1 MKWLKVTQKG
11 SKNIFQKKINSGG
24 YLLCPLGIN
33 CKLPQNKK
41 TQKMKKVLFVLA
53 LGAFAAC
60 GSGENKEAKVDS
72 SAVKVDSSAVKVDSA
87 AAKVDTA
94 AKAAVDTAAKK
105 K

>member
-11 SKNIFQKKINSGG
+11 SKNIFQKKINYRG
-24 YLLCPLGIN
+24 YLLCPFGIN

-41 TQKMKKVLFVLA
+41 KQKMKKVLFVVA

-60 GSGENKEAKVDS
+60 GTGANTAAKVDS
-72 SAVKVDSSAVKVDSA
+72 MAAKVDSTVVKVDSTVVKVDSA
-87 AAKVDTA
+87 VKAVVDTL
-94 AKAAVDTAAKK
+94 KK

>member
-1 MKWLKVTQKG
+1 
-11 SKNIFQKKINSGG
+11 
-24 YLLCPLGIN
+24 
-33 CKLPQNKK
+33 
-41 TQKMKKVLFVLA
+41 MKKVLFVVA

-72 SAVKVDSSAVKVDSA
+72 AAV
-87 AAKVDTA
+87 KVDTA